1 MKLLEKIK
9 KTKRATWGIIFVLVF
24 YFTGAFLMQSVD
36 VESLKEMGI
45 AKQEEYVYTDSNGD
59 DHEGQT
65 LIEIKGLGEVL
76 TYKDIYLSSIPM
88 FLLAALFGHFIF
100 NKDDT
105 INYAMLANC
114 VLGVLLVRLTSTG
127 NIISTILFWLG
138 IIAASFT
145 REPKENNNT

>member
-1 MKLLEKIK
+1 
-9 KTKRATWGIIFVLVF
+9 
-24 YFTGAFLMQSVD
+24 
-36 VESLKEMGI
+36 
-45 AKQEEYVYTDSNGD
+45 
-59 DHEGQT
+59 
-65 LIEIKGLGEVL
+65 
-76 TYKDIYLSSIPM
+76 M